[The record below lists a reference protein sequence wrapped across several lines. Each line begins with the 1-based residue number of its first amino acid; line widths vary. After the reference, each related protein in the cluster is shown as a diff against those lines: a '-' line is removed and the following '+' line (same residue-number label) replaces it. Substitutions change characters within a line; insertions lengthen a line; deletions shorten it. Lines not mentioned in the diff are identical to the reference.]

1 MKLKKRIEL
10 ARVGNWND
18 IPVTADMLL
27 EMQSN
32 FQPVPIRPGHVPIEK
47 GAKTDG
53 FISAVYFDNN
63 SLLGDI
69 ELSEQLADDYNNKKY
84 ISWSIDCGK
93 YSNGWNLTALAL
105 LGAEKPAI
113 KGLREL
119 QFSEDNQTLNIKFTE
134 EERDMLTPEEI
145 KAIAKGIIDAMGEE
159 RLSAKKEIDE
169 KYKEIDE
176 LRQKSDVIFAE
187 NEDLKKKLSEKETEV
202 AEFSEKEKTAAEKLK
217 ANHNAAV
224 EEKAKEIAEFSEV
237 EAGKFKELFF
247 NKPENAVF
255 MENYTVKGDTRAS
268 SRSDQAL
275 TFSEKTEKPVSIT
288 EARINKNK
296 ARG

>member
-32 FQPVPIRPGHVPIEK
+32 FQPVPIRPGHTKIEK
-47 GAKTDG
+47 GEKTDG
-53 FISAVYFDNN
+53 FISSVYFDNN

-134 EERDMLTPEEI
+134 EGQDMLTPEEI
-145 KAIAKGIIDAMGEE
+145 KAIADAVVLAMPKPEVKAEDKG
-159 RLSAKKEIDE
+159 EIE
-169 KYKEIDE
+169 ALKM
-176 LRQKSDVIFAE
+176 E
-187 NEDLKKKLSEKETEV
+187 NEKLKEKLAEKETEV

-224 EEKAKEIAEFSEV
+224 EEKAKEIAEFSED
-237 EAGKFKELFF
+237 EAGKFKSLFF
-247 NKPENAVF
+247 DKPENAVF
-255 MENYTVKGDTRAS
+255 METYQAKGDTRAS
-268 SRSDQAL
+268 SRADKMMG
-275 TFSEKTEKPVSIT
+275 FSEKTEKPASIT